1 MFELKYSNRYQNQ
14 MYTKYK
20 LEFPEE
26 DYLKNW
32 PMIYILENGKKAY
45 IGESN
50 NAKRRMA
57 EHKRNKEKEIFK
69 KVHFIYSD
77 KFNQSVT
84 FDYEA
89 RLIQYIAADELF
101 TVTNENGGLADKSYY
116 EKEYYDKDFYKLWRM
131 VQQEGI
137 VKQSLEEIEQSDLFK
152 YSPFKKLKR

>member
-1 MFELKYSNRYQNQ
+1 
-14 MYTKYK
+14 
-20 LEFPEE
+20 
-26 DYLKNW
+26 
-32 PMIYILENGKKAY
+32 
-45 IGESN
+45 
-50 NAKRRMA
+50 MA

-131 VQQEGI
+131 LQQEGI